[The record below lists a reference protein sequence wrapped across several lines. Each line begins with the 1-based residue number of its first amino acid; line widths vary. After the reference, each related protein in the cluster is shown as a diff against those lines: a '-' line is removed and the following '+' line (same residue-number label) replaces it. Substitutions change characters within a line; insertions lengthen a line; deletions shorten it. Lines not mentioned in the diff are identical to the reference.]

1 MRLARVIGSVVS
13 TIKAPTYEGRKL
25 LLCQLIDAQG
35 GALAGQEIA
44 VDLVQAG
51 VGDRVLIMSEG
62 NGIRQ
67 LIGADAGPI
76 RDVIIGIVDELRLDT
91 RADEPEAVSEEEA
104 S

>member
-1 MRLARVIGSVVS
+1 MKVARVIGSVVS

-25 LLCQLIDAQG
+25 LLCEHLDHSG
-35 GALAGQEIA
+35 VPLKSREIA

-67 LIGADAGPI
+67 LLGADAGPI
-76 RDVIIGIVDELRLDT
+76 RDVIVGIIDT
-91 RADEPEAVSEEEA
+91 LAQGASEVESSEERER
-104 S
+104 

>member
-1 MRLARVIGSVVS
+1 MKIARVIGSVVS

-25 LLCQLIDAQG
+25 LLCEHLDHS
-35 GALAGQEIA
+35 GAPLKSREIA

-67 LIGADAGPI
+67 LLGADAGPI
-76 RDVIIGIVDELRLDT
+76 RDVIIGIIDT
-91 RADEPEAVSEEEA
+91 LALEAGEA
-104 S
+104 ESAAEQER

>member
-1 MRLARVIGSVVS
+1 MKVARVIGSVVS

-25 LLCQLIDAQG
+25 LLCEHLDHSG
-35 GALAGQEIA
+35 VPLNSREIA

-67 LIGADAGPI
+67 LLGADAGPI
-76 RDVIIGIVDELRLDT
+76 RDVIVGIIDT
-91 RADEPEAVSEEEA
+91 LAQEA
-104 S
+104 SEVEGAVERGR